1 VSEISAGESTDAG
14 TPTAAQAHALLRQR
28 LEAHVG
34 LIYPRAD
41 AVEVTAQLLDAFWPE
56 GTSPSAPHVA
66 DAASLSPAD
75 CVLIT
80 YGNSIVDGNNP
91 PLVLLNDFIHRH
103 LDRVIPGV
111 HILPFFPYTS
121 DDGFAVV
128 DFYRVNSM
136 LGDWAHITRI
146 ADDFRLMGDLVL
158 NHVSSSHQWMV
169 EFRQDKSPGNSFI
182 KYADDGDDLSQVVR
196 PRSHPLL
203 NPVETAAGV
212 RKVWCTFSHDQ
223 VDVDFSNPELL
234 VEYIRILRFLIDKGL
249 RIVRLDA
256 VAFIWKLPGTNCI
269 HLPETHE
276 IVRLMRTLCD
286 HCEHE
291 ITLIT
296 ETNVP
301 NHENLTYFGNRNE
314 AHAIYNFSLP
324 PLLVHALL
332 SGSCEALNKW
342 LMTMPQAQLGCA
354 YLNFTA
360 SHDGIGLRPLEGLLS
375 EEEKLAMMEAITGF
389 GGLLSMR
396 KAVDGSDHPYEMN
409 IALFDAM
416 RGTLDGPDEHQ
427 VERFI
432 CSQTVMMS
440 LQGIPAFYIHSLL
453 ATPNDLAGVERTSHN
468 RSINRSQLEYGELE
482 AALADET
489 TIRHQVFKRLKQ
501 LIALRSR
508 QPAFHPNALQ
518 SVMQLG
524 AGVFGV
530 ERVSL
535 DQTQTILAIANLQP
549 RNAVLN
555 TVSLDLAPGN
565 IWRDLISGEAC
576 SSTPCEL
583 ELAPYQCVWLSNTV
597 G

>member
-1 VSEISAGESTDAG
+1 
-14 TPTAAQAHALLRQR
+14 
-28 LEAHVG
+28 
-34 LIYPRAD
+34 
-41 AVEVTAQLLDAFWPE
+41 
-56 GTSPSAPHVA
+56 
-66 DAASLSPAD
+66 
-75 CVLIT
+75 
-80 YGNSIVDGNNP
+80 
-91 PLVLLNDFIHRH
+91 
-103 LDRVIPGV
+103 
-111 HILPFFPYTS
+111 
-121 DDGFAVV
+121 
-128 DFYRVNSM
+128 
-136 LGDWAHITRI
+136 
-146 ADDFRLMGDLVL
+146 
-158 NHVSSSHQWMV
+158 
-169 EFRQDKSPGNSFI
+169 
-182 KYADDGDDLSQVVR
+182 VVR

-212 RKVWCTFSHDQ
+212 RNVWCTFSHDQ

-256 VAFIWKLPGTNCI
+256 VAFIWKVPGTNCI

-375 EEEKLAMMEAITGF
+375 EEEKLAMIEAITGF

-396 KAVDGSDHPYEMN
+396 KAADGSDHPYEMN

-416 RGTLDGPDEHQ
+416 RGTLDGPDDHQ
-427 VERFI
+427 VARFRVFANRDDVI
-432 CSQTVMMS
+432 A
-440 LQGIPAFYIHSLL
+440 GHSCVLHPL
-453 ATPNDLAGVERTSHN
+453 AACHPQRSARRGTHQPQPHHQPLTTRLWRT
-468 RSINRSQLEYGELE
+468 RSSARRRNI
-482 AALADET
+482 D
-489 TIRHQVFKRLKQ
+489 RHQVFNRLKQ

-555 TVSLDLAPGN
+555 TVSLDLAPGT
-565 IWRDLISGEAC
+565 IWCDLISGEAC

-583 ELAPYQCVWLSNTV
+583 ELAPYQCVWLSNT
-597 G
+597 GG

>member
-1 VSEISAGESTDAG
+1 VSDISAGESTEAG
-14 TPTAAQAHALLRQR
+14 APTAAQAHALLRQR
-28 LEAHVG
+28 VEAHVG
-34 LIYPRAD
+34 LIYPQAD
-41 AVEVTAQLLDAFWPE
+41 AAGLTAQLLDAFWPE
-56 GTSPSAPHVA
+56 GTSPSASHVA

-91 PLVLLNDFIHRH
+91 PLVLLNDFLHRH
-103 LDRVIPGV
+103 LNRVIPGV

-128 DFYRVNSM
+128 DYYRVNSL

-169 EFRQDKSPGNSFI
+169 EFRQDKSPGNGFI
-182 KYADDGDDLSQVVR
+182 KHANDGDDLSQVVR

-212 RKVWCTFSHDQ
+212 RNVWCTFSHDQ

-256 VAFIWKLPGTNCI
+256 VAFIWKVPGTNCI

-375 EEEKLAMMEAITGF
+375 EEEKLAMIEAITGF

-396 KAVDGSDHPYEMN
+396 KAADGSDHPYEMN

-416 RGTLDGPDEHQ
+416 RGTLDGPDDHQ
-427 VERFI
+427 VVRFV

-453 ATPNDLAGVERTSHN
+453 ATPNDLTGVNAPATTAPSTAHN
-468 RSINRSQLEYGELE
+468 STMANSKQR
-482 AALADET
+482 LADET
-489 TIRHQVFKRLKQ
+489 STRHQVFNRLKQ
-501 LIALRSR
+501 LIAHSQPPAGFPPQRIAIGHAARGRCFRGGAR
-508 QPAFHPNALQ
+508 QPGSDADH
-518 SVMQLG
+518 SRHRQLATAQRSAEHRL
-524 AGVFGV
+524 AG
-530 ERVSL
+530 
-535 DQTQTILAIANLQP
+535 P
-549 RNAVLN
+549 RAGHHLV
-555 TVSLDLAPGN
+555 
-565 IWRDLISGEAC
+565 
-576 SSTPCEL
+576 
-583 ELAPYQCVWLSNTV
+583 
-597 G
+597 

>member
-1 VSEISAGESTDAG
+1 VRGGSASEGNEAGAPAPS
-14 TPTAAQAHALLRQR
+14 QVHALLRER
-28 LEAHVG
+28 VEAHVS
-34 LIYPRAD
+34 LIYPQAD
-41 AVEVTAQLLDAFWPE
+41 AGNLTSMLLDAFWPD
-56 GTSPSAPHVA
+56 GDAPSAPRVA

-75 CVLIT
+75 SVLIT

-91 PLVLLNDFIHRH
+91 PLVLLNDFLHRH
-103 LDRVIPGV
+103 LDRVIPAV

-128 DFYRVNSM
+128 DYYRVNSV
-136 LGDWAHITRI
+136 LGDWTHVTRI
-146 ADDFRLMGDLVL
+146 AEDFRLMGDLVL

-169 EFRQDKSPGNSFI
+169 EFLQDKSPGKGFI
-182 KYADDGDDLSQVVR
+182 KHAGNGDDLSQVVR

-212 RKVWCTFSHDQ
+212 RDVWCTFSHDQ
-223 VDVDFSNPELL
+223 VDVDFSNPDLL
-234 VEYIRILRFLIDKGL
+234 VEYIRILRFLIDNGL

-256 VAFIWKLPGTNCI
+256 VAFIWKVPGTSCV
-269 HLPETHE
+269 HLAETHE

-342 LMTMPQAQLGCA
+342 LMSMPQTQLGCA

-375 EEEKLAMMEAITGF
+375 EEEKLAMIEAITGF

-396 KAVDGSDHPYEMN
+396 KTADGSDHPYEMN

-427 VERFI
+427 IVRFV

-453 ATPNDLAGVERTSHN
+453 ASPNDTDGVKRTSHN
-468 RSINRSQLEYGELE
+468 RTINRSQLDYGELE
-482 AALADET
+482 AALGDET
-489 TIRHQVFKRLKQ
+489 STRHQVFHRLKQ
-501 LIALRSR
+501 LIAIRSR

-518 SVMQLG
+518 SVLQLG
-524 AGVFGV
+524 TGVFGV
-530 ERVSL
+530 ERISL
-535 DQTQTILAIANLQP
+535 DQSQTILAIANMQP
-549 RNAVLN
+549 VAAVLN
-555 TVSLDLAPGN
+555 TVSLDLAPGST
-565 IWRDLISGEAC
+565 WCDLISGEPC
-576 SSTPCEL
+576 SSVPREL
-583 ELAPYQCVWLSNTV
+583 HLAPYQCIWLSNTT